1 MAGVGGRTANRAVVQ
16 ALRDLVAAARREE
29 NLMVPILNAINAY
42 ATLGEMVNALKE
54 VYGTYTEGAV
64 I

>member
-1 MAGVGGRTANRAVVQ
+1 
-16 ALRDLVAAARREE
+16 
-29 NLMVPILNAINAY
+29 MVPILNAVKAY

-54 VYGTYTEGAV
+54 VYGTYTESAV